1 MDEKHIVSIDLGSDK
16 IGLAVARIDGRNVE
30 MMYYKETHSEGIVRG
45 AVSNVKKATDSI
57 REAVEEAQ
65 AAIGEKISFAV
76 VNQPKY
82 PIVQKNS
89 ITSLVRD
96 GETCV
101 EEGDIEVLRNNAV
114 DNCELDEATEK
125 VFEAVAQSYSD
136 EEDFQISEEDII
148 GRTSERIEG
157 NFHIYVGKKKN
168 LAMVD
173 KTLSDAGV
181 NTYGIYFPGSI
192 AAESVLTEDEKKSG
206 VALVD
211 MGAGATSV
219 TVYKDGILRYYDSIP
234 FGGQLVTKDIME
246 VCRMGESLAE
256 NIKKAYGVC
265 LPDRLFTLNDKII
278 HVNSDKQNQG
288 FELHVKFLSKIVTA
302 RMKEIINAVL
312 YLIQESGYADN
323 LNAGIVLTGGASQI
337 GNCKILVKEMSGLS
351 VRIGSPRIL
360 YTSEGFVDGI
370 TGPSAANALGL
381 MLRAREEGVGNC
393 TGALEKAKEAAAAE
407 PAPSLGDIWN
417 ENFGEKQTVEPETP
431 KAPESVKPAAK
442 PAPKPEPRKQETKKE
457 EKHQKG
463 RFTSFMGNIFDA
475 LLEPED
481 EESNN

>member
-1 MDEKHIVSIDLGSDK
+1 
-16 IGLAVARIDGRNVE
+16 
-30 MMYYKETHSEGIVRG
+30 
-45 AVSNVKKATDSI
+45 
-57 REAVEEAQ
+57 
-65 AAIGEKISFAV
+65 
-76 VNQPKY
+76 
-82 PIVQKNS
+82 
-89 ITSLVRD
+89 
-96 GETCV
+96 
-101 EEGDIEVLRNNAV
+101 
-114 DNCELDEATEK
+114 
-125 VFEAVAQSYSD
+125 
-136 EEDFQISEEDII
+136 
-148 GRTSERIEG
+148 
-157 NFHIYVGKKKN
+157 
-168 LAMVD
+168 
-173 KTLSDAGV
+173 
-181 NTYGIYFPGSI
+181 
-192 AAESVLTEDEKKSG
+192 
-206 VALVD
+206 

-431 KAPESVKPAAK
+431 KSPEPVKTAAK

-481 EESNN
+481 EDSNN

>member
-1 MDEKHIVSIDLGSDK
+1 MDERHIVSIDLGSDK

-30 MMYYKETHSEGIVRG
+30 MMYYRETHSEGIVRG

-65 AAIGEKISFAV
+65 NAIGEKINFAV

-89 ITSLVRD
+89 VTSLVRD

-101 EEGDIEVLRNNAV
+101 EEGDIDVLRSTAI
-114 DNCELDEATEK
+114 DNCELDESTEK

-148 GRTSERIEG
+148 GRASEKIEG
-157 NFHIYVGKKKN
+157 NFHIYVGKKKS
-168 LAMVD
+168 LSMVD
-173 KTLSDAGV
+173 KALSDAGV

-192 AAESVLTEDEKKSG
+192 AAEAVLTEDEKKSG

-246 VCRMGESLAE
+246 VCRMGEGLAE

-288 FELHVKFLSKIVTA
+288 FEIHVKFLSKIVTA

-312 YLIQESGYADN
+312 YLIQESGYADA
-323 LNAGIVLTGGASQI
+323 LNGGIVLTGGAAQI

-370 TGPSAANALGL
+370 TGTSAANTLGL
-381 MLRAREEGVGNC
+381 MLCAREQEVAGC
-393 TGALEKAKEAAAAE
+393 TGPLETKVEEKAPEKTVITVENMFEEEAEEKEEEVKTEPKVAPKPAE
-407 PAPSLGDIWN
+407 PKKTAPKS
-417 ENFGEKQTVEPETP
+417 EPKPKTP
-431 KAPESVKPAAK
+431 KAPSKIA
-442 PAPKPEPRKQETKKE
+442 
-457 EKHQKG
+457 EKM
-463 RFTSFMGNIFDA
+463 RSLFDS
-475 LLEPED
+475 LLESD
-481 EESNN
+481 EE